1 MKEHLQEYLE
11 IDISNLI
18 DENSKEYK
26 SLMDENK
33 RSSLQDTNTKL
44 LNTRGERNEPVKL
57 SRNMKFKLSPFDI
70 LHFDKIEIVTTSGG
84 AFSDGKIIQENT
96 GGFGNHGFVN
106 HNYSFYKN
114 LSKRFFIPTNKVELK
129 QTIKVILSL
138 IFGKEQ
144 RKLKSNKPK
153 ILYHSPNWDC
163 FSHFSFEEFP
173 RLLACLKALHSK
185 SPIINIGGG
194 SKQNAN
200 TEINFDEL
208 VIIAPIRDSWQFTQ
222 YTYPALLSLTKEHN
236 PSCPFAIK
244 KENIICVNSAKI
256 PKKMVIEAN
265 NVFIPTQVKCNKK
278 YLVDAMEFLR
288 KFYYDE
294 NFTDGS
300 ERIYISRA
308 KSAKRFLVNE
318 EEFKNLLENKYG
330 FKTLYMEEVSFK
342 DKINYLSRAKILLSI
357 DGTSIMN
364 YGYMKSGTKAIA
376 LRPMN
381 MAEYPI
387 HSVFG
392 VDFLP
397 IVCDIRNPKNV
408 NHMDG
413 DIGTWWASN
422 LYADIPYIEEKF
434 KHYGVLPI

>member
-1 MKEHLQEYLE
+1 
-11 IDISNLI
+11 
-18 DENSKEYK
+18 
-26 SLMDENK
+26 
-33 RSSLQDTNTKL
+33 
-44 LNTRGERNEPVKL
+44 
-57 SRNMKFKLSPFDI
+57 
-70 LHFDKIEIVTTSGG
+70 
-84 AFSDGKIIQENT
+84 
-96 GGFGNHGFVN
+96 
-106 HNYSFYKN
+106 
-114 LSKRFFIPTNKVELK
+114 
-129 QTIKVILSL
+129 
-138 IFGKEQ
+138 
-144 RKLKSNKPK
+144 
-153 ILYHSPNWDC
+153 
-163 FSHFSFEEFP
+163 
-173 RLLACLKALHSK
+173 
-185 SPIINIGGG
+185 
-194 SKQNAN
+194 
-200 TEINFDEL
+200 
-208 VIIAPIRDSWQFTQ
+208 
-222 YTYPALLSLTKEHN
+222 
-236 PSCPFAIK
+236 
-244 KENIICVNSAKI
+244 
-256 PKKMVIEAN
+256 MVVEAN

-278 YLVDAMEFLR
+278 YLVDAIEFLR

-387 HSVFG
+387 HSIFG

-397 IVCDIRNPKNV
+397 IVCDIQNPKNV

-413 DIGTWWASN
+413 DIGTWWASD
-422 LYADIPYIEEKF
+422 LYADIPYVEEKL